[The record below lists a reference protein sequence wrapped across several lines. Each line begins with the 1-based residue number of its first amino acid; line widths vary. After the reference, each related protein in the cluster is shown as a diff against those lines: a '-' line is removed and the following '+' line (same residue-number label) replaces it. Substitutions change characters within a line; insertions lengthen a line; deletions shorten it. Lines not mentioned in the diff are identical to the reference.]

1 MSGGYH
7 ERILRVLVYIQDHLD
22 DELSLDHLAG
32 VACFSP
38 YHFHRIFRGIA
49 GEPVKEY
56 VRRLRLERA
65 AQRLKS
71 SEAPVTEIAFD
82 SGYESHEAFTR
93 AFHARFGASPSAW
106 RETHVPDAVAPIEAR
121 VVRMPA
127 KRAAFLRHTG
137 PYDEVGGTWSRL
149 FTLAGAA
156 RLLGPGMEFFGIAHD
171 DPEIT
176 DPEKLRYDAALKV
189 GPGFTPQG
197 ELGVQELPEREYAV
211 ARHVGPYSSL
221 GDCYARLC
229 GGWLAQSGREPASA
243 PAVEYYRNDPR
254 STHPEK
260 LVTDIFVPLTCL

>member
-1 MSGGYH
+1 MSGSYH
-7 ERILRVLVYIQDHLD
+7 ERILRVMVYVQDHLD

-65 AQRLKS
+65 AQRLKT
-71 SEAPVTEIAFD
+71 SESPVTEIAFD

-93 AFHARFGASPSAW
+93 AFHARFGASPSTW
-106 RETHVPDAVAPIEAR
+106 RETNALRDAGLIEAR
-121 VVRMPA
+121 IVRMPA
-127 KRAAFLRHTG
+127 RRAAFLRHTG
-137 PYDEVGGTWSRL
+137 PYDRVGEAWSRL
-149 FTLAGAA
+149 FALAGAA
-156 RLLGPGMEFFGIAHD
+156 RLLGPGMEFFGIVHD

-176 DPEKLRYDAALKV
+176 EPERLRYDAALKV
-189 GPGFTPQG
+189 RPEFTPVG
-197 ELGVQELPEREYAV
+197 EFGVQELPEREYAM
-211 ARHVGPYSSL
+211 ARHVGPYSTLS
-221 GDCYARLC
+221 DSYARLC

-254 STHPEK
+254 STAPEQ
-260 LVTDIFVPLTCL
+260 LVTDIYVPLSSL